1 MPLVFSLA
9 LLVIFSFLL
18 IKGTEFLVD
27 ALDRL
32 SRTTKLGKFALTS
45 ILVALATSLPEL
57 FICLAAAL
65 EKEQTLALG
74 NILGSNIA
82 NLSLVIGGATL
93 IGGSLSIFGDF
104 YKKDLLAVF
113 LAALLPIFLLLDNTL
128 SRVDGLLLLLVFGVY
143 NYTILAEKRPRKV
156 RGEGTGILRRL
167 NKSGTKKQVAWV
179 FLGAAVVLFSADM
192 IVKIASDLAK
202 EMNVSLMLIGLFV
215 VAIGTSLPELSFSI
229 GAARKKQVAMIF
241 GDLIGSVVANA
252 TLILGLTA
260 LINPIRVQNIQV
272 FYTATAFFVII
283 FLMFWYFVKTKRKLE
298 RWEAA
303 VLIAVYVLF
312 VFVQFS
318 NIKIF

>member
-1 MPLVFSLA
+1 MPLVFSL
-9 LLVIFSFLL
+9 LLLIFFSFLL

-32 SRTTKLGKFALTS
+32 SKKTKLGKFALTS

-57 FICLAAAL
+57 FVCLAAAL

-82 NLSLVIGGATL
+82 NLSLVVGGATL
-93 IGGSLSIFGDF
+93 IGGSLSIFGAF

-128 SRVDGLLLLLVFGVY
+128 SRVDGLLLLLVFGIY

-156 RGEGTGILRRL
+156 KGEGTGILRRL
-167 NKSGTKKQVAWV
+167 NKTGTHKQIAWV
-179 FLGAAVVLFSADM
+179 FLGAAIVLFSADV
-192 IVKIASDLAK
+192 IVKLASSIAT
-202 EMNVSLMLIGLFV
+202 EMNMSLILIGLFL

-229 GAARKKQVAMIF
+229 GAAKKKQVAMMF

-252 TLILGLTA
+252 TFILGLTA
-260 LINPIRVQNIQV
+260 LINPIRIQNVQV
-272 FYTATAFFVII
+272 FYTATFFFIII

-303 VLIAVYVLF
+303 ALIAVYAIFVL
-312 VFVQFS
+312 VQFS